1 MAPST
6 IGDPEEL
13 FQQLAE
19 RLCAAGLALQRGS
32 ASLMT
37 KHPDV
42 FGKQLIW
49 ARGKGARTVLRSHE
63 VIASSMY
70 SNSPVA
76 YVRREGKA
84 LRARLDRPDD
94 ELEYDLLRE
103 LKASGSTDYFIAPM
117 PFRSGLR
124 SFVSW
129 ATDRPGG
136 FRDDEVELLTSI
148 IPTLS
153 LRWELESS
161 TYALETLLGTYL
173 GRNAAGRVLDGE
185 FKRSTGS
192 HIRAVIWTA
201 DLRGFT
207 AMVDELSI
215 DDVLQTLDDY
225 FSCVA
230 APVSVHG
237 GEVLKYIG
245 DAVLAVFPIGDE
257 APREVCARALLALG
271 DAMNR
276 LAEVNGARAER
287 GEPLIRFGL
296 ALHVG
301 EVVYGNIGV
310 AGRLDF
316 TVVGRAVNEVCRVE
330 ELTKNIGRAVLLTQD
345 FVDSAQ
351 SEGVVFVREQT
362 IPGVKN
368 PIKLYALE
376 SPG

>member
-153 LRWELESS
+153 LRWELESL

-316 TVVGRAVNEVCRVE
+316 TVVGRAVNEVCRV
-330 ELTKNIGRAVLLTQD
+330 GA
-345 FVDSAQ
+345 
-351 SEGVVFVREQT
+351 
-362 IPGVKN
+362 
-368 PIKLYALE
+368 
-376 SPG
+376 